1 MNDVLPPNLRL
12 IGRYSVLRE
21 VRRDKSSVTYLAM
34 DSVMNREVVLKTVQL
49 PLPGDA
55 IGGAE
60 AEISALEAAFVRQ
73 AQAAGKLHHPHIVT
87 TFDAGRIHHL
97 AYMAIEKVAGSPLH
111 ELLAKGWRPD
121 FVHAASVA
129 ARIADA
135 LEYAHGQGVAH
146 GHLGPQHVIMQSG
159 GAPKIEGFGGWIDGG
174 TGGEDALARTEH
186 LLPYF
191 QNEVTDE
198 SRRRDVRAVATLL
211 YMMLAARAPKGEP
224 PASVL
229 SYRSDAPAALARL
242 IDTTLDPAN
251 PASNRTAGDLRDALT
266 AFLWTERKE
275 HVAPGTIGIPLT
287 RPPADTDVGAPPT
300 VRLPTRPAS
309 VDAAIREAQEAAPRA
324 PARARPTFVARLAAG
339 PLADQMRALIA
350 RARAVALPW
359 LRANRIAVGGMGG
372 LLLAGL
378 VIGVFLGNVARVEK
392 SAADAAKV
400 GPVAPAVVS
409 GAGVV
414 TLEISPWGEVY
425 VDSKPVGV
433 TPPLTELKLDA
444 GRHTIEIR
452 HGTRPSV
459 VAQVDVDPAKP
470 AQIRHRFD

>member
-12 IGRYSVLRE
+12 IGRYAVLRE
-21 VRRDKSSVTYLAM
+21 VRRDKSSVTYHAQ

-87 TFDAGRIHHL
+87 TFDAGRVHHL
-97 AYMAIEKVAGSPLH
+97 AYMAIERLAGSPLH

-121 FVHAASVA
+121 FVHAASIA

-135 LEYAHGQGVAH
+135 IEYAHSQGVAH

-159 GAPKIEGFGGWIDGG
+159 GAPKIEGFGGWIDSGSA
-174 TGGEDALARTEH
+174 GEDALARTEN

-198 SRRRDVRAVATLL
+198 SRRRDVRSVAALL
-211 YMMLAARAPKGEP
+211 YMLLAARAPKGEP

-229 SYRSDAPAALARL
+229 GFRSDTPTPLARL
-242 IDTTLDPAN
+242 IDSTLDGAN
-251 PASNRTAGDLRDALT
+251 PASHRAAGDLRDALT

-287 RPPADTDVGAPPT
+287 RPPVDTDVGAPPT
-300 VRLPTRPAS
+300 LRLPTRPATPLEEPAEGPPTRP
-309 VDAAIREAQEAAPRA
+309 AAA
-324 PARARPTFVARLAAG
+324 AAG
-339 PLADQMRALIA
+339 PRPPLAEQA
-350 RARAVALPW
+350 RATFARWKALAVPW
-359 LRANRIAVGGMGG
+359 FRANKIAVGGMAG
-372 LLLAGL
+372 LLLIGL
-378 VIGVFLGNVARVEK
+378 VIGVFLGNVARVERS
-392 SAADAAKV
+392 SAEAAKV
-400 GPVAPAVVS
+400 GPVAPAPAS
-409 GAGVV
+409 GTGLV
-414 TLEISPWGEVY
+414 TLDIRPWGEVF
-425 VDSKPVGV
+425 VDSKPMGV
-433 TPPLTELKLDA
+433 TPPLTELKLET
-444 GRHTIEIR
+444 GRRTIEIR
-452 HGTRPSV
+452 HGNRPAV

-470 AQIRHRFD
+470 AQIRHRFE

>member
-21 VRRDKSSVTYLAM
+21 LRRDKSSVTYHAQ

-87 TFDAGRIHHL
+87 TFDAGRVHHL
-97 AYMAIEKVAGSPLH
+97 AYMAIEKLAGSPLH

-121 FVHAASVA
+121 FVHAASIA

-135 LEYAHGQGVAH
+135 IEYAHGQGVAH

-159 GAPKIEGFGGWIDGG
+159 GAPKIEGFGGWIDSGSA
-174 TGGEDALARTEH
+174 GEDALARTEN

-191 QNEVTDE
+191 QNEVTEE
-198 SRRRDVRAVATLL
+198 SRRRDVRAVASLL
-211 YMMLAARAPKGEP
+211 YMMLAARAPRGEP

-229 SYRSDAPAALARL
+229 SFRTDTPTPLARL
-242 IDTTLDPAN
+242 IDATLDDGN
-251 PASNRTAGDLRDALT
+251 PASHRTAGDLRDALT
-266 AFLWTERKE
+266 AFLWTERKDN
-275 HVAPGTIGIPLT
+275 VAPGTIGIPLT
-287 RPPADTDVGAPPT
+287 RPPVDTDVGAPPT
-300 VRLPTRPAS
+300 LRLPTRPP
-309 VDAAIREAQEAAPRA
+309 AAADEAATTIMQPPAGAPPASAPVA
-324 PARARPTFVARLAAG
+324 PADRVRALVARWKAN
-339 PLADQMRALIA
+339 
-350 RARAVALPW
+350 ALPW
-359 LRANRIAVGGMGG
+359 LKANKIAVSGMSA
-372 LLLAGL
+372 LLLLGL
-378 VIGVFLGNVARVEK
+378 VIGVFLGNVARVER
-392 SAADAAKV
+392 SGEEAAKV
-400 GPVAPAVVS
+400 GPVAPAVVR
-409 GAGVV
+409 GTGLV
-414 TLEISPWGEVY
+414 TLEVTPWGEVF

-452 HGTRPSV
+452 HGSRPAV